1 MKNNEDVLGG
11 KDGKRIDSAFE
22 SSKFRNSEFEILSVG
37 SPDGAGES
45 RKDNDDND
53 GHVSGIGDVV
63 VVGKPM
69 LLLSDKGANN
79 GKVVEVDNDKFNS
92 SLDEFLDESL
102 NSSLDE
108 PVESFALE
116 RVMTGIKINEDQ
128 AL

>member
-1 MKNNEDVLGG
+1 
-11 KDGKRIDSAFE
+11 
-22 SSKFRNSEFEILSVG
+22 
-37 SPDGAGES
+37 
-45 RKDNDDND
+45 
-53 GHVSGIGDVV
+53 
-63 VVGKPM
+63 M
-69 LLLSDKGANN
+69 LLLSDKDANN

-116 RVMTGIKINEDQ
+116 RVMTGIKINEDR